1 MRTIESIIAEC
12 ATANNLGIQY
22 EKEGNIDAAIEV
34 YEKNILLDYPATHS
48 YERLMVIYR
57 KLNKYDKEI
66 RIIEKA
72 ISVFS
77 IENERRAQTAIKLYP
92 SFSCEIQEAL
102 KSCTKVC
109 DYNNINEY
117 GFPKVIFNPYDVE
130 KYRKRLNKVIK
141 LAGTSKT
148 L

>member
-1 MRTIESIIAEC
+1 MKTIESIISEC

-48 YERLMVIYR
+48 YERLMLLYR
-57 KLNKYDKEI
+57 KQKEYRNEI
-66 RIIEKA
+66 RVIERA

-77 IENERRAQTAIKLYP
+77 IENERRAQSATKLYP

-109 DYNNINEY
+109 DYNDINEY
-117 GFPKVIFNPYDVE
+117 GYAKVIFNPYDVN
-130 KYRKRLNKVIK
+130 KYRRRLEKVIK
-141 LAGTSKT
+141 LSGSSNM